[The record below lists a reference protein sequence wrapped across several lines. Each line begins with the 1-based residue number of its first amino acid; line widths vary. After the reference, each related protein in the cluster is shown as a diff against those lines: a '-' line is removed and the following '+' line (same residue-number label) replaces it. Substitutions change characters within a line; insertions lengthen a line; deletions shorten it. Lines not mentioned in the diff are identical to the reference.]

1 VSRLLPSLIVLVEAA
16 AKRLHMPALCML
28 NVLAPV
34 VGRGLAPIGA
44 ACGVG
49 EGGAAANSSVAAVSC
64 SQEDCAEVL
73 TNTMHKMQ
81 LVRLLINNGKVGT
94 SC

>member
-1 VSRLLPSLIVLVEAA
+1 MSRLLPSLIVLVEAA

-28 NVLAPV
+28 NDLAPV

-49 EGGAAANSSVAAVSC
+49 EGGAANSSVAAVSC

-73 TNTMHKMQ
+73 TNTMHNMQ
-81 LVRLLINNGKVGT
+81 LVRIRSLVY
-94 SC
+94 